1 MTIRFATI
9 EDIPAILDL
18 GEKMVEESRFRSF
31 GLNREKMEK
40 VLESMISQA
49 TQSVI
54 IVAVIDNKIIGGL
67 GGYAVDFFFC
77 DAKIAQDRFFYI
89 RPESRG
95 SPAAIKLLL
104 GFKKWAQMHNAI
116 ELNINMSV
124 AIEMERFDRMM
135 GKLGFQCCGSNFT
148 LALNSSEKEG

>member
-9 EDIPAILDL
+9 EDISDILDL

-31 GLNREKMEK
+31 GLNREKMGK
-40 VLESMISQA
+40 VLESMISET

-67 GGYAVDFFFC
+67 GGYAIDFFFC
-77 DAKIAQDRFFYI
+77 DVKIAQDRFFYI
-89 RPESRG
+89 RSESRG
-95 SPAAIKLLL
+95 SPAAIKILLA
-104 GFKKWAQMHNAI
+104 FRKWAEQHNAH

-124 AIEMERFDRMM
+124 AIEIERFNQMM
-135 GKLGFQCCGSNFT
+135 GKLGFQCCGSNFS
-148 LALNSSEKEG
+148 LPLKS